1 MPHKRRHSF
10 THRLCRAVQL
20 LYDVFNTFT
29 MQFVLYLVYVFLFQF
44 LISSLRSTSEFYM
57 TKTLFVSRGA
67 T

>member
-1 MPHKRRHSF
+1 MIAKVEE
-10 THRLCRAVQL
+10 TWIKMN
-20 LYDVFNTFT
+20 FNTFT
-29 MQFVLYLVYVFLFQF
+29 MQFVLYVVYVFLFQF